1 MLWERHPGF
10 SVFISFSDKCH
21 TIVMQLYVKILTNLD
36 LRSIYRQK
44 NCDRQVNFKP
54 TFIFA

>member
-1 MLWERHPGF
+1 MHEDRHPGK

-36 LRSIYRQK
+36 FLSIYQ
-44 NCDRQVNFKP
+44 
-54 TFIFA
+54 